1 MFKLL
6 AKVWR
11 WLKRWFMR
19 QPPPPPPPPTQPSDL
34 NYENVVFALLAEV
47 AQGKTW
53 GQLQAFLINRNVN
66 QQRLAAWLEEFGQR
80 WLAQPEVHQELA
92 RRLRRL
98 AEGATGELARVAREL
113 AEGLLVVPEP
123 DNSVITESA
132 ISGGNEQ
139 GASLSEVEKLNQLL
153 AGLNGSGY
161 NQKSVPVSNSSTVSD
176 AEFWFNQGVTLY
188 ELGRYEEALANFDQL
203 ISLQPNDYQAW
214 FKRGVVLGELGR
226 YEKAL
231 ANFDQV
237 ISLQP
242 DDYQAWHNRGAA
254 LFKLGRPEEALANF
268 DRLISLQPD
277 DYKTWDNRG
286 IVLGELGRHEEAL
299 ANFDQVISLQ
309 PDDYQA
315 WHNRGVALGELGRYE
330 KALTSYDQ
338 AISIQPDYYQAW
350 FNRSIMLG
358 KLGRYREALTSYD
371 QVISLQPDYYPAWYN
386 RGAALGELGRY
397 EEALANFDQVISLQ
411 PDYYPA
417 WDNRGVVLGELG
429 RYEEALA
436 NFDQAISLQPDYY
449 PAWDNRGAV
458 LFKLGRYEEVLT
470 NFDQAV
476 SLQPDYYQAWRGKG
490 IALGELGRYEEA
502 LANFDQAISLQPDYY
517 PAWDNRGLVLIKL
530 GRYREALTSYDQ
542 AISLQPDYYQ
552 AWLNRSVMLSNLG
565 RYEEA
570 LTNDD
575 QVISLQ
581 PDDYQAWHNR
591 GAALMELGR
600 YEEAL
605 ANFDQAIS
613 LRPDD
618 YQGWE
623 HRGIALGELG
633 RHEEALASYDQAI
646 SLQPDYYKAWSNRGI
661 AAMKSFGCESYW
673 QKYFAACFH
682 LEYNKVHNV
691 LIPTLQNA
699 NRERHLALF
708 QVSLHSSIVLL
719 QETFADSPKVIV
731 QLEQPPSP
739 KLSQLILQ
747 PPSKTLIDLIQKPL
761 SEEIIAKIAQ
771 DSLNHSSLTNPQLNL
786 RGYEGAIASFKAPL
800 DKAIRR
806 DTHPEGWGV
815 LHHQTGRVHY
825 FKGQQSAKPYSFWRK
840 AKTSYKTA
848 LQTLKPP
855 EFEELHLEVLQD
867 LIRVLLN
874 IGEIE
879 EARELQRQGAD
890 LLQRL
895 LADPKRTTPQKQ
907 QLALKSAL
915 FNQLTVDLAIQS
927 GDISG
932 ALTLAET
939 GKNTCLRWFL
949 GYEEVPELDY
959 RQIQRLLT
967 PTTAAI
973 YWHLS
978 PSALTTFVILPDDLQ
993 VVLTQRNAEGN
1004 AEERRGFIELND
1016 QRSESLQHVLAWEKW
1031 LTEWNQRYQAY
1042 GSSKETV
1049 NGTEKKQHPWR
1060 LQMVESFQELR
1071 AILNISGIIEH
1082 LQNQPI
1088 ENLILIPHRDLHRFP
1103 LHYFFPN
1110 YTCTY
1115 LPSAYSKLRLILED
1129 EENRDDGGNLPINDT
1144 LDNCPPL
1151 HSLLLVENPKSRPFI
1166 QGKATPLSDLPFAE
1180 VEAALIRQLFS
1191 QVTLIANPN
1200 ATRES
1205 LCQSLQTP
1213 HHVFHFTGHGA
1224 YNSGNPAQSCLFL
1237 DDTDQLTLTDIIHR
1251 DLRDYYLACLCACET
1266 AMTGDETITDEYV
1279 GLVSAFLKAG
1289 VTYVI
1294 SPLWT
1299 VESAASA
1306 LLIVKFYQHLEAGQ
1320 SPPMALK
1327 SAQGWL
1333 KTATRKQLVE
1343 WLDRVIPQLTKHK
1356 SLQLILQDQRDLL
1369 DRMENND
1376 PPYCHPY
1383 YWAAFTISGIKD

>member
-6 AKVWR
+6 AKLWR

-34 NYENVVFALLAEV
+34 DYENVVFALLAEV

-66 QQRLAAWLEEFGQR
+66 QQRLAAWLQEFGQR

-98 AEGATGELARVAREL
+98 GEVATGELARVAREL

-123 DNSVITESA
+123 DGSVITESA

-139 GASLSEVEKLNQLL
+139 GTSLSEVEKLNQLL

-161 NQKSVPVSNSSTVSD
+161 NQTSVPVSNSSTVSD
-176 AEFWFNQGVTLY
+176 AEFWYNQGVTLY
-188 ELGRYEEALANFDQL
+188 ELGRNEEALASFDQAISLQPDYYQAWDNQGAVLIKLGRHKKALASFDRAISLQPDYYQAWRGRGVVLGMLGRHKEALANFDQAISLQPDYYKTWENRGVALSKLGRNEEALANFDQA
-203 ISLQPNDYQAW
+203 ISLQPDFYQAW
-214 FKRGVVLGELGR
+214 DNRGAVLSELGR
-226 YEKAL
+226 NEEAL
-231 ANFDQV
+231 ASYNQA

-242 DDYQAWHNRGAA
+242 DDYQV
-254 LFKLGRPEEALANF
+254 
-268 DRLISLQPD
+268 
-277 DYKTWDNRG
+277 WDNRG
-286 IVLGELGRHEEAL
+286 FVLG
-299 ANFDQVISLQ
+299 
-309 PDDYQA
+309 
-315 WHNRGVALGELGRYE
+315 
-330 KALTSYDQ
+330 K
-338 AISIQPDYYQAW
+338 
-350 FNRSIMLG
+350 
-358 KLGRYREALTSYD
+358 
-371 QVISLQPDYYPAWYN
+371 
-386 RGAALGELGRY
+386 
-397 EEALANFDQVISLQ
+397 
-411 PDYYPA
+411 
-417 WDNRGVVLGELG
+417 LG

-436 NFDQAISLQPDYY
+436 NFDQAISLQPDDYQ
-449 PAWDNRGAV
+449 AWNNRGVV
-458 LFKLGRYEEVLT
+458 LSKLGR
-470 NFDQAV
+470 N
-476 SLQPDYYQAWRGKG
+476 
-490 IALGELGRYEEA
+490 EEA
-502 LANFDQAISLQPDYY
+502 LANFDQAISLQPDF
-517 PAWDNRGLVLIKL
+517 
-530 GRYREALTSYDQ
+530 
-542 AISLQPDYYQ
+542 YQ
-552 AWLNRSVMLSNLG
+552 AW
-565 RYEEA
+565 
-570 LTNDD
+570 D
-575 QVISLQ
+575 
-581 PDDYQAWHNR
+581 
-591 GAALMELGR
+591 
-600 YEEAL
+600 
-605 ANFDQAIS
+605 
-613 LRPDD
+613 
-618 YQGWE
+618 
-623 HRGIALGELG
+623 HRGV
-633 RHEEALASYDQAI
+633 
-646 SLQPDYYKAWSNRGI
+646 

-673 QKYFAACFH
+673 QKHFAACFH
-682 LEYNKVHNV
+682 LEYNKTPDI
-691 LIPTLQNA
+691 LIPTLQATNQ
-699 NRERHLALF
+699 ERYLALF
-708 QVSLHSSIVLL
+708 QASLNSSTALL
-719 QETFADSPKVIV
+719 QETFADSPKVIA
-731 QLEQPPSP
+731 QLEQLPSP
-739 KLSQLILQ
+739 KLSQIIQQ
-747 PPSKTLIDLIQKPL
+747 PPSQTLIDLIQQPL
-761 SEEIIAKIAQ
+761 SEDVIAKIAE
-771 DSLNHSSLTNPQLNL
+771 DSLNHPSLTNPQLNL
-786 RGYEGAIASFKAPL
+786 RGYEGAIASYEAPL
-800 DKAIRR
+800 DKTIHR
-806 DTHPEGWGV
+806 DTHPEGWGI
-815 LHHQTGRVHY
+815 LHRVIGMTHY
-825 FKGQQSAKPYSFWRK
+825 FQGQQSAKPYSFWRK
-840 AKTSYKTA
+840 AETSYKTA

-890 LLQRL
+890 LLKRL

-1042 GSSKETV
+1042 GSSKEKA

-1129 EENRDDGGNLPINDT
+1129 EENRDDGGNFPINDT
-1144 LDNCPPL
+1144 PNNCPPL

-1180 VEAALIRQLFS
+1180 VEAALIRQRFS

-1205 LCQSLQTP
+1205 LCQTLKTP
-1213 HHVFHFTGHGA
+1213 HHFFHFTGHGA
-1224 YNSGNPAQSCLFL
+1224 YNPGNPAQSCLFL
-1237 DDTDQLTLTDIIHR
+1237 DDTDQLTLTDIIHG

-1289 VTYVI
+1289 VTYVM

-1343 WLDRVIPQLTKHK
+1343 WLDRVITQLTNHK

>member
-1 MFKLL
+1 ML
-6 AKVWR
+6 
-11 WLKRWFMR
+11 
-19 QPPPPPPPPTQPSDL
+19 D
-34 NYENVVFALLAEV
+34 
-47 AQGKTW
+47 
-53 GQLQAFLINRNVN
+53 
-66 QQRLAAWLEEFGQR
+66 
-80 WLAQPEVHQELA
+80 
-92 RRLRRL
+92 
-98 AEGATGELARVAREL
+98 
-113 AEGLLVVPEP
+113 
-123 DNSVITESA
+123 
-132 ISGGNEQ
+132 
-139 GASLSEVEKLNQLL
+139 
-153 AGLNGSGY
+153 
-161 NQKSVPVSNSSTVSD
+161 
-176 AEFWFNQGVTLY
+176 
-188 ELGRYEEALANFDQL
+188 ELGRYE
-203 ISLQPNDYQAW
+203 
-214 FKRGVVLGELGR
+214 
-226 YEKAL
+226 
-231 ANFDQV
+231 
-237 ISLQP
+237 
-242 DDYQAWHNRGAA
+242 
-254 LFKLGRPEEALANF
+254 
-268 DRLISLQPD
+268 
-277 DYKTWDNRG
+277 
-286 IVLGELGRHEEAL
+286 
-299 ANFDQVISLQ
+299 
-309 PDDYQA
+309 
-315 WHNRGVALGELGRYE
+315 
-330 KALTSYDQ
+330 
-338 AISIQPDYYQAW
+338 
-350 FNRSIMLG
+350 
-358 KLGRYREALTSYD
+358 
-371 QVISLQPDYYPAWYN
+371 
-386 RGAALGELGRY
+386 
-397 EEALANFDQVISLQ
+397 
-411 PDYYPA
+411 
-417 WDNRGVVLGELG
+417 
-429 RYEEALA
+429 
-436 NFDQAISLQPDYY
+436 
-449 PAWDNRGAV
+449 
-458 LFKLGRYEEVLT
+458 
-470 NFDQAV
+470 
-476 SLQPDYYQAWRGKG
+476 
-490 IALGELGRYEEA
+490 
-502 LANFDQAISLQPDYY
+502 
-517 PAWDNRGLVLIKL
+517 
-530 GRYREALTSYDQ
+530 EALTSYDQ
-542 AISLQPDYYQ
+542 AISLQPHLYQ
-552 AWLNRSVMLSNLG
+552 AWV
-565 RYEEA
+565 
-570 LTNDD
+570 
-575 QVISLQ
+575 
-581 PDDYQAWHNR
+581 NR
-591 GAALMELGR
+591 GV
-600 YEEAL
+600 
-605 ANFDQAIS
+605 
-613 LRPDD
+613 
-618 YQGWE
+618 
-623 HRGIALGELG
+623 
-633 RHEEALASYDQAI
+633 
-646 SLQPDYYKAWSNRGI
+646 
-661 AAMKSFGCESYW
+661 AAMKSFGYEFYL
-673 QKYFAACFH
+673 QQNFTDCFR
-682 LEYNKVHNV
+682 LERNKTPDI
-691 LIPTLQNA
+691 LIPTLQNT

-708 QVSLHSSIVLL
+708 QASLHSSIALL
-719 QETFADSPKVIV
+719 KETFADSPKVIA

-739 KLSQLILQ
+739 KLSQLIQQ
-747 PPSKTLIDLIQKPL
+747 PPSQTLIDFIQKPL
-761 SEEIIAKIAQ
+761 SEDVIAKIAQ
-771 DSLNHSSLTNPQLNL
+771 DSLNHPSLTNPQLNL
-786 RGYEGAIASFKAPL
+786 RGYEGAIASYQTPL

-815 LHHQTGRVHY
+815 LHHHIGIEHYRQGR
-825 FKGQQSAKPYSFWRK
+825 QSAKPYSFWRK
-840 AKTSYKTA
+840 AETSYKTA

-855 EFEELHLEVLQD
+855 EFEELHLEVMQD

-874 IGEIE
+874 LGEIE
-879 EARELQRQGAD
+879 EAQELQRRGAD

-949 GYEEVPELDY
+949 GYEQVPELDY

-978 PSALTTFVILPDDLQ
+978 PSALTTFVIVPDALQ
-993 VVLTQRNAEGN
+993 VVLTQRNAEEN

-1129 EENRDDGGNLPINDT
+1129 EENRDDGGKFPINDT
-1144 LDNCPPL
+1144 PDNCPPL

-1180 VEAALIRQLFS
+1180 VEAALIRQRFS

-1224 YNSGNPAQSCLFL
+1224 YNPGNPAQSCLFL

-1320 SPPMALK
+1320 LPPMALK
-1327 SAQGWL
+1327 LAQRWL
-1333 KTATRKQLVE
+1333 KTASCEQLFE
-1343 WLDRVIPQLTKHK
+1343 WLDQVIPQLVQHK

>member
-11 WLKRWFMR
+11 WMKRWFMR

-34 NYENVVFALLAEV
+34 DYENVVFALLAEV

-98 AEGATGELARVAREL
+98 AEVAPGELARVAREL

-123 DNSVITESA
+123 DGSVITESA

-188 ELGRYEEALANFDQL
+188 ELGRYEEALA
-203 ISLQPNDYQAW
+203 
-214 FKRGVVLGELGR
+214 
-226 YEKAL
+226 
-231 ANFDQV
+231 
-237 ISLQP
+237 
-242 DDYQAWHNRGAA
+242 
-254 LFKLGRPEEALANF
+254 
-268 DRLISLQPD
+268 
-277 DYKTWDNRG
+277 
-286 IVLGELGRHEEAL
+286 
-299 ANFDQVISLQ
+299 
-309 PDDYQA
+309 
-315 WHNRGVALGELGRYE
+315 
-330 KALTSYDQ
+330 SY
-338 AISIQPDYYQAW
+338 
-350 FNRSIMLG
+350 
-358 KLGRYREALTSYD
+358 
-371 QVISLQPDYYPAWYN
+371 
-386 RGAALGELGRY
+386 
-397 EEALANFDQVISLQ
+397 
-411 PDYYPA
+411 
-417 WDNRGVVLGELG
+417 
-429 RYEEALA
+429 
-436 NFDQAISLQPDYY
+436 DQAISLQPD
-449 PAWDNRGAV
+449 
-458 LFKLGRYEEVLT
+458 F
-470 NFDQAV
+470 
-476 SLQPDYYQAWRGKG
+476 YQAWGNRGG
-490 IALGELGRYEEA
+490 ALSELGRNE
-502 LANFDQAISLQPDYY
+502 
-517 PAWDNRGLVLIKL
+517 
-530 GRYREALTSYDQ
+530 EALTSYDQ
-542 AISLQPDYYQ
+542 AISLQPDYYKT
-552 AWLNRSVMLSNLG
+552 W
-565 RYEEA
+565 E
-570 LTNDD
+570 
-575 QVISLQ
+575 
-581 PDDYQAWHNR
+581 NR
-591 GAALMELGR
+591 GIVLSELGR

-605 ANFDQAIS
+605 ASYDQAIS
-613 LRPDD
+613 LQPDF
-618 YQGWE
+618 YQAWSN
-623 HRGIALGELG
+623 RGVELDKLG

-646 SLQPDYYKAWSNRGI
+646 SLQPDFYQAWSNRGVELDKLGRHEEALASYDQAI
-661 AAMKSFGCESYW
+661 SLQPDFYQVWVNRGGVLSELGRNEEALANFDQAISLQPDYYKTWVNRGVAAMESFGYEPYW
-673 QKYFAACFH
+673 QQNFTDCFR
-682 LEYNKVHNV
+682 LKCNKTPDI
-691 LIPTLQNA
+691 LIPTLQNT
-699 NRERHLALF
+699 NRERYLALF
-708 QVSLHSSIVLL
+708 QASLHSNIALL
-719 QETFADSPKVIV
+719 KETFADSPKVIA

-739 KLSQLILQ
+739 QLSQLILQ
-747 PPSKTLIDLIQKPL
+747 PPYQTLINLIQKSL
-761 SEEIIAKIAQ
+761 SEDVIAKIAQ
-771 DSLNHSSLTNPQLNL
+771 DSRNHPSLTNPQLNL
-786 RGYEGAIASFKAPL
+786 RGYEGEIASFQAPL
-800 DKAIRR
+800 DKTIRR

-815 LHHQTGRVHY
+815 LHHQTGRAHY
-825 FKGQQSAKPYSFWRK
+825 FQGQQSAKPYSFWRK
-840 AKTSYKTA
+840 AETSYKTA

-874 IGEIE
+874 LGEIE
-879 EARELQRQGAD
+879 EARELQRRGAD
-890 LLQRL
+890 LLKRL

-978 PSALTTFVILPDDLQ
+978 PSALTTFVIVPDDLQ
-993 VVLTQRNAEGN
+993 VVLTQRNAEEN

-1042 GSSKETV
+1042 GSSKEKA

-1060 LQMVESFQELR
+1060 LQMVESFQKLR

-1129 EENRDDGGNLPINDT
+1129 EENRDDGGNFPINDT
-1144 LDNCPPL
+1144 LDNCPRL
-1151 HSLLLVENPKSRPFI
+1151 HSLLLVENPKSRLFI

-1224 YNSGNPAQSCLFL
+1224 YNPGNPAQSCLFL